1 MIGTS
6 RPVTASIDHLNSY
19 IDRNGLAA
27 VAVRTGVNFTYLA
40 GMAPC
45 AKNLPLLDTFAN
57 WQSVGGKRD
66 RPQPLLSARTPGKRC
81 TSLMKFASRG
91 EVLSLRHTRDS
102 ARGVSKSTTGKMTIV
117 SGDRQRAVPMTH
129 PTPKPVATRLRIV
142 ASFSPS

>member
-1 MIGTS
+1 MIGAS
-6 RPVTASIDHLNSY
+6 RPVTANIDHLNSY

-81 TSLMKFASRG
+81 TSLDR
-91 EVLSLRHTRDS
+91 
-102 ARGVSKSTTGKMTIV
+102 KST
-117 SGDRQRAVPMTH
+117 
-129 PTPKPVATRLRIV
+129 RLNSSHRR
-142 ASFSPS
+142 